1 MAMKERDAL
10 NVIRE
15 ALMKRLRFEDSTVHA
30 VTRPAVGGE
39 EMLRLPNGIAIR
51 LVWAATGRLAHRFN
65 FTSLTEP
72 ILFMEVPATVT
83 SLAELRPHFDA
94 LVPAFAA
101 ELGAHRRHGHL
112 TIVGGDR
119 EAWSV
124 GRRGRWRRFCA
135 RVARLLRRSAP
146 QLHR

>member
-15 ALMKRLRFEDSTVHA
+15 ALMKRLRFEDSTVHV

-39 EMLRLPNGIAIR
+39 VILRLPNGIAIR

-65 FTSLTEP
+65 FTSRSAP

-83 SLAELRPHFDA
+83 SLAELQPHFEA

-101 ELGAHRRHGHL
+101 ELGSHARQGHL
-112 TIVGGDR
+112 TSVEGGR
-119 EAWSV
+119 KAWSV
-124 GRRGRWRRFCA
+124 GLRGRWKRLCA
-135 RVARLLRRSAP
+135 RFARL
-146 QLHR
+146 